1 MANRTA
7 TAKRE
12 FSTDTQSQFKRG
24 SCADA
29 AAKIARRIVD
39 KQRRHEGKTPSNST
53 QGTGNPNKKLQD
65 STVAELR
72 NLASQHHIE
81 GRSKMRKS
89 ELIDALGGRR

>member
-1 MANRTA
+1 MAKW
-7 TAKRE
+7 TAKDKRQ
-12 FSTDTQSQFKRG
+12 FSHVEHSELERG
-24 SCADA
+24 SSEDEA
-29 AAKIARRIVD
+29 AEIAGRTVN
-39 KQRRHEGKTPSNST
+39 KQRRKEGRTPSSRS

-65 STVAELR
+65 RTVAELR